1 MPATSRV
8 STMACRF
15 RPCANTWAG
24 IVEASQAQQTCGR
37 NCSRRP
43 PPETLCGC
51 SLRSRRWGYQQF
63 PPMALLSYTTLAL
76 RRSAGRFD
84 FNLALMSMPKR
95 PKLSASQA
103 ENLPQVSSGH
113 TTPMT
118 HGKRYVIGL
127 RSQTGEQGLR
137 GIHKDHRVG
146 LCETNIERFKQLP
159 HRMKAVIIE
168 QRSHPLPQQPLA
180 AKLGPH
186 GPKQGTTE
194 LLRLI
199 HQKRQHHQHGKHH
212 GEVLLAVTVVVLKV
226 VALVLERVERL
237 IFDLPACP
245 ATPYELVD
253 VALAYAQVRH
263 PTEVLHLLWTS
274 LPVLDEI
281 DPYVSSR
288 PIEWHVIDKAK
299 RMDNLSGAVM
309 PLIIGDVTRFF
320 GRLHLRKQV
329 GMVTLFHP

>member
-1 MPATSRV
+1 MLID
-8 STMACRF
+8 F
-15 RPCANTWAG
+15 
-24 IVEASQAQQTCGR
+24 
-37 NCSRRP
+37 
-43 PPETLCGC
+43 
-51 SLRSRRWGYQQF
+51 
-63 PPMALLSYTTLAL
+63 AL
-76 RRSAGRFD
+76 RKSAICGRFD
-84 FNLALMSMPKR
+84 INLTLLSMPKR
-95 PKLSASQA
+95 PNRSAGRA
-103 ENLPQVSSGH
+103 ENRPQASSEH
-113 TTPMT
+113 TSPVTT
-118 HGKRYVIGL
+118 GNRRVVRLTAQTDERGL
-127 RSQTGEQGLR
+127 RRIREDQ
-137 GIHKDHRVG
+137 RVG
-146 LCETNIERFKQLP
+146 LVKTNIERCKQLS
-159 HRMKAVIIE
+159 HRIEAIIIE

-180 AKLGPH
+180 AQLRPH
-186 GPKQGTTE
+186 RPKQGTTE

-245 ATPYELVD
+245 ATPHELVD

-263 PTEVLHLLWTS
+263 PAEVLHLLWAS

-281 DPYVSSR
+281 DPYVPSG

-299 RMDNLSGAVM
+299 LMYNFSGAVM
-309 PLIIGDVTRFF
+309 PLIIGNVTRFF